1 MDNSAPMLHVGG
13 FPVEEPKDRERER
26 IISEFKR
33 DITRRAPELAAS
45 LALATAKAFANG
57 DK

>member
-1 MDNSAPMLHVGG
+1 MDNSVPILREGG
-13 FPVEEPKDRERER
+13 FPVEEPQARRER

-33 DITRRAPELAAS
+33 DIARRAPELAAS
-45 LALATAKAFANG
+45 LALATAKAFEHG

>member
-1 MDNSAPMLHVGG
+1 MENSTPMLHVGG
-13 FPVEEPKDRERER
+13 FPVEEPKDRDSER

-33 DITRRAPELAAS
+33 DITRRAPELVAS
-45 LALATAKAFANG
+45 LALATSKAFENG